1 MMKVRDENSVFL
13 LVDTP
18 IYREQCLE
26 LWNQFNKNLTNDVFK
41 HLEDITHDGYG
52 SFVIKFEEG
61 HDLTFNDTFAVTLW
75 EAGGELID
83 DILFINEMVYDL
95 VEEGDHTPAEII
107 QYYNNA
113 IERIGYPLDK
123 QATIDAFEY
132 RGQEY
137 IDAIESVFEEVA

>member
-18 IYREQCLE
+18 IYRKQCSN
-26 LWNQFNKNLTNDVFK
+26 LWNLFNKNLPNEISK
-41 HLEDITHDGYG
+41 HIEYVTTDNYG
-52 SFVIKFEEG
+52 SFVVEFEEG
-61 HDLTFNDTFAVTLW
+61 HGLSFDDNFAVTLW
-75 EAGGELID
+75 EAGDELID

-107 QYYNNA
+107 QYYNDA

-137 IDAIESVFEEVA
+137 IDAINFAFEEVA